1 MIDRIAVGVM
11 IAGMLVTT
19 IGFVINH
26 LIVGTA
32 GLILMAVGWRIVRR

>member
-11 IAGMLVTT
+11 VAGMLVMT

-32 GLILMAVGWRIVRR
+32 GLILIAVGWRIVRR